1 MLENLCLSTVNN
13 EDLIYSTKDWYRI
26 CESYQPNGGQW
37 ALQTKA
43 VLDRIRLA
51 LGDRSQY
58 YHKTIQPSV
67 QYLGGLLSVERWV
80 IDIFTEE
87 LIRAGSAGSLSMLVN
102 RLDPILRKV
111 ANLGC
116 WQVISPAEVCGI
128 VIAVSELISVQNKV
142 YKKPTVIIANK
153 VSGEEEIPDG
163 AVAVLTSD
171 MPDVLAHV
179 SIRAR
184 NSKVL
189 FASCF
194 DQNIFSDLKLKEG
207 KAVSIRLNSTS
218 LIITDTSSSNISL
231 KPSASS
237 STPQGLSFKKKT
249 FSSRYAVSLEDSNS
263 EMVGAKS
270 CNIKFLSGKVPSW
283 IKLPASVALP
293 FGVFE
298 KILSEDINKELA
310 KKISSFSE
318 LVERGDLSK
327 LRAIQ
332 DTVMQ
337 MKAPPRLAQE
347 LWSKMKS
354 AGIPWPVGEGEDTWD
369 RAWQAM
375 KKVWASKWNERAYI
389 SCRKANL
396 NHNNLCMAILIQEII
411 CADYAFVIH
420 TKNPVS
426 GDSTEIYT
434 EIVKGLGE
442 TLVGAYP
449 GRAMSFITKKSNL
462 RSPIVIGYPSKS
474 IGLYIKAK
482 MSIIFRSDSNGED
495 LQGYAGAG
503 LYDSVSMDKQ
513 EEVVLDY
520 SSDRMIVDIAF
531 QTSIFS
537 RIAEAGKI
545 IEDLY
550 GCAQDIEGVV
560 KNGEV
565 YVVQTRP
572 QI

>member
-1 MLENLCLSTVNN
+1 M
-13 EDLIYSTKDWYRI
+13 
-26 CESYQPNGGQW
+26 
-37 ALQTKA
+37 
-43 VLDRIRLA
+43 
-51 LGDRSQY
+51 
-58 YHKTIQPSV
+58 
-67 QYLGGLLSVERWV
+67 